1 MEPIVDFKIL
11 PERLRQAAQVVTVA
25 VASPAD
31 SHTEEVIERSIAEQF
46 ARFILVANAAKA
58 DIARRLAADYLDR
71 CLDA

>member
-46 ARFILVANAAKA
+46 ARFILSL
-58 DIARRLAADYLDR
+58 IHI
-71 CLDA
+71 